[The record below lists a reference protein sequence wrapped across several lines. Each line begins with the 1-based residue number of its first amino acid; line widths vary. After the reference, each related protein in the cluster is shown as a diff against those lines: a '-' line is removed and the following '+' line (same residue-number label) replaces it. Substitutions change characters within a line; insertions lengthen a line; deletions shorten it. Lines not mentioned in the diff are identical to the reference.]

1 MKLEIFDHSK
11 GRYGSRVQHRAVSV
25 TRRNAKISFS
35 RQATEELGLSTEY
48 AATFAKDSD
57 SKNDWYVTFRKA
69 DPSGLPIRA
78 HHGSGNAAGYST
90 LGITCRSLSSAILDS
105 LKAKSGATLLIAQK
119 PEIING
125 EEWYQL
131 ITAKPLR
138 LN

>member
-1 MKLEIFDHSK
+1 MTT
-11 GRYGSRVQHRAVSV
+11 V
-25 TRRNAKISFS
+25 TETAAKVDAWI
-35 RQATEELGLSTEY
+35 AKEY
-48 AATFAKDSD
+48 
-57 SKNDWYVTFRKA
+57 
-69 DPSGLPIRA
+69 
-78 HHGSGNAAGYST
+78 
-90 LGITCRSLSSAILDS
+90 DS